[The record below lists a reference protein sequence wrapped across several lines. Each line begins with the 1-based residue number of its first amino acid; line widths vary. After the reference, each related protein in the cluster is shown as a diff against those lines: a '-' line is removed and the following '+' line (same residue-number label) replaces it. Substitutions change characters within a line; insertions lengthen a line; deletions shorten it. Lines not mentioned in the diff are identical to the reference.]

1 MGTSPQPHSHGI
13 AFSKFEGPNVVW
25 LECAAWERGAS
36 AGIVARTR
44 PNVIRGGSRSGCHKA
59 IVAAPSRGP
68 VDLGSVA
75 RRIVLAQNGGINDDL
90 QAIKAALAEIDD
102 DELRAL
108 IAAANGVPQ
117 TAPGLLAWID
127 GACQW
132 EFDRRRSFDYPLLPP
147 DAAIPPEE
155 DAVSI
160 DAAIAMRATFAQ
172 DSFAVQAMFD
182 ALVELLTGAG
192 DRH

>member
-1 MGTSPQPHSHGI
+1 MET
-13 AFSKFEGPNVVW
+13 
-25 LECAAWERGAS
+25 
-36 AGIVARTR
+36 
-44 PNVIRGGSRSGCHKA
+44 
-59 IVAAPSRGP
+59 
-68 VDLGSVA
+68 DLP
-75 RRIVLAQNGGINDDL
+75 
-90 QAIKAALAEIDD
+90 AIKAALAEIDD

-117 TAPGLLAWID
+117 IAPGLLAWID

-132 EFDRRRSFDYPLLPP
+132 EFDRRRRFDYPLLPP

-172 DSFAVQAMFD
+172 DSIAVHALID
-182 ALVELLTGAG
+182 ALAELLTGTG